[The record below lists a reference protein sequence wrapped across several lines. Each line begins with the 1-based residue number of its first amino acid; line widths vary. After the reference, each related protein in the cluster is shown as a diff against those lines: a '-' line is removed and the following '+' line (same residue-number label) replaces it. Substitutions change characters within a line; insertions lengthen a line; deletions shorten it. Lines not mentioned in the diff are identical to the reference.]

1 MGLHWPGRQV
11 LSARGVRRLPLHGP
25 LCAAGAVMAERI
37 GWEVPQ
43 YFDPQGQCDGTGW
56 PEQASIGWQQW
67 SPLVREECAA
77 IQNAAGL
84 FDQSMYAKL
93 LVQGPDACRALNWV
107 CGAQIDIPIG
117 TSVYTHFLNV
127 HGGIEADIT
136 VIRQVPNNSC

>member
-1 MGLHWPGRQV
+1 MG
-11 LSARGVRRLPLHGP
+11 S
-25 LCAAGAVMAERI
+25 
-37 GWEVPQ
+37 PQ

-67 SPLVREECAA
+67 SPIVREECAA

-93 LVQGPDACRALNWV
+93 LVQGPDACQALNWV

-127 HGGIEADIT
+127 NGGIEADIT
-136 VIRQVPNNSC
+136 VIRQGAEQFLLITGHLAKCAISNFCGSCRPSLAV